1 MSREY
6 CDIIS
11 EEGERMSSLVQ
22 QLLRLSQL
30 ESSTMALERSIFAI
44 NEIIGAS
51 VHKAKIMRLRRD
63 QPDG

>member
-1 MSREY
+1 
-6 CDIIS
+6 
-11 EEGERMSSLVQ
+11 MSSLVQ